1 MRDDDC
7 DNDINTDMDKKGI
20 YLIVGIVVTVAFFVC
35 RVEVY
40 EGLFQAPGFSDA
52 MYNHGVYGIV
62 ACITAAMAWIAAG
75 VFYYVI
81 NSVQFARWWHWLS
94 IGAVVSLLAPIV
106 CYMVNSSIFDAENL
120 SYDAE
125 MISFEGMNLVVTA
138 VLYVAASFSIRWWSS
153 NCRHTPF
160 PQ

>member
-1 MRDDDC
+1 
-7 DNDINTDMDKKGI
+7 MDKKGI
-20 YLIVGIVVTVAFFVC
+20 YLIVGIVATVVFWVC

-52 MYNHGVYGIV
+52 MYNHGVYGLV
-62 ACITAAMAWIAAG
+62 SGITAAMAWIAAG
-75 VFYYVI
+75 VFYYLI
-81 NSVQFARWWHWLS
+81 NSVRFARWWHWLS
-94 IGAVVSLLAPIV
+94 IGAVVCLLAPIV
-106 CYMVNSSIFDAENL
+106 CFMVNSSIFDAENI

-125 MISFEGMNLVVTA
+125 MISFEGVNLVVTA
-138 VLYVAASFSIRWWSS
+138 VLYVVASFAIRWWST